1 MRRRAQRY
9 GGPVIDL
16 AMLMIVL
23 VLLFVVRITWLEIL
37 VLEAAYVALMFGVVW
52 IGRAGPDGDS

>member
-9 GGPVIDL
+9 GRPVIDL

-23 VLLFVVRITWLEIL
+23 VLLFVVRITWLEIICL
-37 VLEAAYVALMFGVVW
+37 TAAYVALMFGVVR